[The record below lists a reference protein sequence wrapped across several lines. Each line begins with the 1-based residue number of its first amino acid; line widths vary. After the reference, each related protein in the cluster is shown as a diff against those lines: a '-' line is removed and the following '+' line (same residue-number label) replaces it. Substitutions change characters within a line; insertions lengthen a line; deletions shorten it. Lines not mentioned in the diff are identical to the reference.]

1 MPSKVAVW
9 VSERVDEF
17 DLDACKANTDHH
29 IQATTVTAT
38 FLTKRYYGTTVFRQK
53 CKMTDCTEF
62 EQ

>member
-1 MPSKVAVW
+1 MTFSCTEGGVPSKVAVW

-38 FLTKRYYGTTVFRQK
+38 FLTKG
-53 CKMTDCTEF
+53 
-62 EQ
+62 

>member
-29 IQATTVTAT
+29 IQETTVTA
-38 FLTKRYYGTTVFRQK
+38 KFRKTMSLLLASFSMNIVQ
-53 CKMTDCTEF
+53 
-62 EQ
+62 